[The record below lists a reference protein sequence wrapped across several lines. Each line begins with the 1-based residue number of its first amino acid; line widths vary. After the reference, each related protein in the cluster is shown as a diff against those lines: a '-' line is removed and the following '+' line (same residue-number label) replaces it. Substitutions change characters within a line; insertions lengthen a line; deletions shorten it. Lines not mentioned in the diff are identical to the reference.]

1 MCPLDTKVYA
11 TVVAKLL
18 HASVTKEKHFKKLN
32 GLDGPNEQ
40 DVKTL
45 SPMLLQLLLIRLIL
59 MGIVLR
65 DKTRAHSQ
73 GDVSLGK
80 LGPAQPNLQPA
91 VSMTAELPGF
101 KEQS

>member
-1 MCPLDTKVYA
+1 
-11 TVVAKLL
+11 
-18 HASVTKEKHFKKLN
+18 
-32 GLDGPNEQ
+32 
-40 DVKTL
+40 
-45 SPMLLQLLLIRLIL
+45 

-73 GDVSLGK
+73 GDISLGK

-101 KEQS
+101 KEQSLGLDVANTKLDEFYFSLKMALNVPINEP